1 MSRSSE
7 KRERAKIRKKP
18 GVPQTQD
25 NDVAS
30 PTDEGGPGAVVDRIR
45 RIAAELDADNLNEED
60 LVALSDGALHLVDV
74 AKAQSVRKRD
84 IASCLAQVDDWEVRH
99 ADAVADTEVVAR
111 AVAAL
116 RKRIDVCEVD
126 GDAVSA
132 ALDLVEGY
140 LSADADYSATH
151 KQLRQAAAD
160 ADFELVR
167 SLNETLESLAAA
179 RNQASAA
186 LDEVPSKP
194 LSPEPTPRKPPADR
208 PKAPEHET
216 GEAPDSLDEDQP
228 ATDQEEPSELVPSEG
243 ETEAA
248 EDATESPADDAAAGK
263 DELKDGQLDT
273 AHEVSP
279 GPDDGKATAKTPVE
293 PAPVD
298 DDEEEPIPSIV
309 DAVAMSIE
317 RGRFALAYHL
327 SLSAPETLPSANA
340 IKLAAYNYVT
350 NERATVAAELAELAA
365 ALYHEADAA
374 DAEGPGWHSH
384 VLFTTC
390 AALAPALAAPG
401 GPVAQLLTFFD
412 PWLGDTPSL
421 RALAK
426 TAAEVSMTGV
436 HLPTNLL
443 REEDS
448 LERWKERELALRN
461 ETESWIANERQ
472 ATIKYQAATKVW
484 RRMLD
489 DWERRNGQCSLG
501 RIFLLLEGST
511 ANVDTESIARISEH
525 WRANGD
531 KEIDRI
537 DRENRSWKP
546 TNKIEGSARMS
557 LRNKVNQA
565 LALSDRWIHLLVER
579 PDKVQAFH
587 KKQAKVLRTMVRNKV
602 NLALAEMDSTS
613 IRLAD
618 CAGELLRHYASLFH
632 SADSAKDRR
641 RVGLSDLLNGD
652 LLADPGILFD
662 ESGRPASL
670 PVDADVLVNLA
681 TRETLDFGVAAVER
695 AMRGDLLGAEAAVD
709 VAERTQQID
718 DVSVDRSR
726 AEIENQ
732 REHLQSTLR
741 DRIDQTSNRL
751 DAAYAAGVL
760 ALDAYDLQHDRIPQG
775 DFSET
780 DAFGPLFAALD
791 EIDKEIADAEA
802 GRRDTI
808 RGSLAKLDEL
818 ASADRARI
826 ESAMGSGRFQVAV
839 DFVERLESGQG
850 LPALEAPADRP
861 FDRFFP
867 TFVEKYAVLRER
879 HGDGIVHAQEVVSNR
894 DSDEFIDASD
904 LSKDASRDGVDLL
917 KAWMTLR
924 DGQTTPDGLGALMR
938 ALGFARPD
946 VRRTAEETLDEESV
960 FALRTVPVADRAI
973 VSLPDFGSR
982 AAGMYALFAVRRRTT
997 GEAIVREVGR
1007 QDGAGRPPNVVL
1019 FFGILDADARHSL
1032 ARDLRT
1038 EEHHPTIVLDESLV
1052 VFLAAC
1058 PTDRLAAFFDCV
1070 SPFTGSQP
1078 YEPDAAELPPE
1089 MFFGRAEARRA
1100 ILAMS
1105 GDITHFVYG
1114 GRRLGKTALLSDITR
1129 EYRERRSEEPRE
1141 LVLHINLAGSGIG
1154 ENLPTE
1160 DLWPLF
1166 AKRLAE
1172 YRVVGSRTRVAESVG
1187 KGIKRWLDRVQGRR
1201 ILLLVDEADA
1211 FLGAECSPQQG
1222 YRVLEQVKRLME
1234 ETQRRF
1240 KVVFAG
1246 LHNVQRA
1253 GRDPNTPFAHLGE
1266 PIRIGPML
1274 PDSDGDE
1281 LQHLIRGPLEALG
1294 YRFVSN
1300 DSVIRIAA
1308 ETNYY
1313 PALAQQFCKE
1323 LLKTLREE
1331 SYTLDEVGPPYA
1343 IDPVMVDRVF
1353 NARETRD
1360 RIRNLFSW
1368 TIQLDLR
1375 YEFLT
1380 YLIAR
1385 SSFDNVYGRP
1395 QAIPIA
1401 DIRDQAL
1408 TEWPKGFAS
1417 DPSFWTFEVLLE
1429 EMMGLGILRE
1439 AANKEYAIRTRN
1451 LRSLLGTDDEIERRF
1466 SDSKNR
1472 IAPPVFDRVQF
1483 RSTLEHD
1490 TLSSLTAHQESRL
1503 LSGRYAV
1510 GLVFGTHLAGLQR
1523 VGASLMGAAA
1533 RSDELFVEEV
1543 APSASKRVAL
1553 RRPLKSRKPGVHVV
1567 LMDMRGAWDSELLGR
1582 VLAFV
1587 GKREWQ
1593 DRIIRPVF
1601 LCDPEGAWEW
1611 LSGSLPS
1618 QDGVELHDIWLAPC
1632 GSDFTRTWLKDKES
1646 LAHADLER
1654 PDQDVDLPWPL
1665 VVETAARNK
1674 QLESIREVME
1684 ATLDGDELE
1693 HHVGDIVKVSA
1704 NTDVAVRL
1712 LATFADEPMTS
1723 DFLSELSESEER
1735 RISPEEAIEV
1745 FNWASRLG
1753 IVCRDED
1760 GYRLDST
1767 YAEGLRRV
1775 FGT

>member
-1 MSRSSE
+1 MSRSAK
-7 KRERAKIRKKP
+7 KRDGARTRKNP
-18 GVPQTQD
+18 GVLQAPD
-25 NDVAS
+25 NDAAS
-30 PTDEGGPGAVVDRIR
+30 PPDEESPGAVVDRIR
-45 RIAAELDADNLNEED
+45 TIATNLDVEHLNEED
-60 LVALSDGALHLVDV
+60 LVALSDAALHLVGV
-74 AKAQSVRKRD
+74 SNAQNARKRD
-84 IASCLAQVDDWEVRH
+84 IASCMAQVDNWEARH
-99 ADAVADTEVVAR
+99 AEAVAETEVVAR

-116 RKRIDVCEVD
+116 RERIDAGEMD
-126 GDAVSA
+126 GEGVSA
-132 ALDLVEGY
+132 ALDLVERY
-140 LSADADYSATH
+140 LSADAGYDATH
-151 KQLRQAAAD
+151 KELKQAAAD
-160 ADFELVR
+160 ADFESVR
-167 SLNETLESLAAA
+167 SLNETLELLAAE

-186 LDEVPSKP
+186 LDRVPSKP
-194 LSPEPTPRKPPADR
+194 HSAESTPSKPAADR
-208 PKAPEHET
+208 AKPPEHET
-216 GEAPDSLDEDQP
+216 TESADSLQELEP
-228 ATDQEEPSELVPSEG
+228 ATDQAEPSTLVPSEG
-243 ETEAA
+243 ETAATTDDAAEAEDETASTADEAA
-248 EDATESPADDAAAGK
+248 TARDETESPPDDAAAVR
-263 DELKDGQLDT
+263 DAAKDGQPD
-273 AHEVSP
+273 AP
-279 GPDDGKATAKTPVE
+279 QDGPPRPDDGKAPTKGTADPSPLE
-293 PAPVD
+293 
-298 DDEEEPIPSIV
+298 DDEESVPSIA
-309 DAVAMSIE
+309 DAIAMSIE
-317 RGRFALAYHL
+317 RTRFALAYHL
-327 SLSAPETLPSANA
+327 SLSVPEALPSPGA

-350 NERATVAAELAELAA
+350 EERTPIAAELAELAA
-365 ALYHEADAA
+365 TLHHEGEAVAD
-374 DAEGPGWHSH
+374 EGPGWRSH

-401 GPVAQLLTFFD
+401 GPVAQLLAFFD

-426 TAAEVSMTGV
+426 TAADVSMTGV

-448 LERWKERELALRN
+448 LERWRERALALRN

-489 DWERRNGQCSLG
+489 DWERRNGQSSLG
-501 RIFLLLEGST
+501 RIFSLLEVST
-511 ANVDTESIARISEH
+511 ANVDTASVARISEY

-537 DRENRSWKP
+537 DRENRNWKP

-557 LRNKVNQA
+557 LRNKVHQA
-565 LALSDRWIHLLVER
+565 LALSDRWMHLLEER

-587 KKQAKVLRTMVRNKV
+587 KEQAKVLRTMVRSKV
-602 NLALAEMDSTS
+602 DLALAEMDSTS
-613 IRLAD
+613 IRQAEG
-618 CAGELLRHYASLFH
+618 ARQLLRHYADLFRNT
-632 SADSAKDRR
+632 DNGMDRR

-652 LLADPGILFD
+652 LLADPDIVFD
-662 ESGRPASL
+662 DTGGPANP
-670 PVDADVLVNLA
+670 PVDSDVLVSLA
-681 TRETLDFGVAAVER
+681 TRGTLDFGAAAVER
-695 AMRGDLLGAEAAVD
+695 ARRGDLLGAEAAVD

-718 DVSVDRSR
+718 DVSADRSR

-741 DRIDQTSNRL
+741 DRINETSNRL

-760 ALDAYDLQHDRIPQG
+760 ALDAYDLQHDRIAQG

-780 DAFGPLFAALD
+780 DAFRPLFMTLD
-791 EIDKEIADAEA
+791 EIDKEITDAEA
-802 GRRDTI
+802 GRRDRI

-818 ASADRARI
+818 APEDRERI
-826 ESAMGSGRFQVAV
+826 ESAIRSGRFQVAV
-839 DFVERLESGQG
+839 DFVERIESGQG
-850 LPALEAPADRP
+850 LPAIETAADRP
-861 FDRFFP
+861 FDSFFRG
-867 TFVEKYAVLRER
+867 FVDRYTALRDR
-879 HGDGIVHAQEVVSNR
+879 DGDGVVHAQNVIANR
-894 DSDEFIDASD
+894 DSDEFIDASE

-917 KAWMTLR
+917 KAWRTLR
-924 DGQTTPDGLGALMR
+924 DGQTTLDGLGALMR
-938 ALGFARPD
+938 ALGFAHPK
-946 VRRTAEETLDEESV
+946 VQRTPEDTLDDESV
-960 FALRTVPVADRAI
+960 FALQTLPIVDRTVVQ
-973 VSLPDFGSR
+973 LPDFGSR
-982 AAGMYALFAVRRRTT
+982 ARGTYLLFAIRRRTT
-997 GEAIVREVGR
+997 GEAIIREVGR
-1007 QDGAGRPPNVVL
+1007 QNGAGRPPNIVL
-1019 FFGILDADARHSL
+1019 FFGILDADARRSL
-1032 ARDLRT
+1032 ARDFQT

-1052 VFLAAC
+1052 VFLAAW

-1070 SPFTGSQP
+1070 SAFTGSQP

-1105 GDITHFVYG
+1105 RDMTHFVYG

-1154 ENLPTE
+1154 ENRPTE

-1187 KGIKRWLDRVQGRR
+1187 KRIKQWLDGIQGRR

-1211 FLGAECSPQQG
+1211 FLGAECSPKQG

-1266 PIRIGPML
+1266 AIRIGPML
-1274 PDSDGDE
+1274 PDTDGDE
-1281 LQHLIRGPLEALG
+1281 IQHLIRGPLEALG

-1331 SYTLDEVGPPYA
+1331 SYTLDEVGPPCP

-1395 QAIPIA
+1395 QAMPIA
-1401 DIRDQAL
+1401 DIRDAAL

-1451 LRSLLGTDDEIERRF
+1451 LRSLLGSDDEIERRF

-1472 IAPPVFDRVQF
+1472 IAPPVFDRAQF
-1483 RSTLEHD
+1483 RSTLERD

-1510 GLVFGTHLAGLQR
+1510 GPRLWNAPRRTPSGRRLA
-1523 VGASLMGAAA
+1523 
-1533 RSDELFVEEV
+1533 
-1543 APSASKRVAL
+1543 
-1553 RRPLKSRKPGVHVV
+1553 
-1567 LMDMRGAWDSELLGR
+1567 
-1582 VLAFV
+1582 
-1587 GKREWQ
+1587 
-1593 DRIIRPVF
+1593 
-1601 LCDPEGAWEW
+1601 
-1611 LSGSLPS
+1611 
-1618 QDGVELHDIWLAPC
+1618 
-1632 GSDFTRTWLKDKES
+1632 
-1646 LAHADLER
+1646 
-1654 PDQDVDLPWPL
+1654 
-1665 VVETAARNK
+1665 
-1674 QLESIREVME
+1674 
-1684 ATLDGDELE
+1684 
-1693 HHVGDIVKVSA
+1693 
-1704 NTDVAVRL
+1704 
-1712 LATFADEPMTS
+1712 
-1723 DFLSELSESEER
+1723 
-1735 RISPEEAIEV
+1735 
-1745 FNWASRLG
+1745 
-1753 IVCRDED
+1753 
-1760 GYRLDST
+1760 
-1767 YAEGLRRV
+1767 
-1775 FGT
+1775 